1 MVKLPL
7 TKKMLQ
13 MNVGQNLSKKIKKS
27 TKNPLVYIQK
37 TTKSLFLSL
46 ITKDE
51 VEKIINALDSK
62 KESDVY
68 GIPIKIVK
76 DSSPFIS
83 NILADIYNSSIL
95 SGVFPNKLKLT
106 YVIPAH
112 KGNSKMSVE
121 NYRPI
126 SIIPIF
132 RKIFEKLIYARFMS
146 FLNKECILY
155 DHQFGFR
162 SKRSTDLAIL
172 DIHRKLID
180 DFENNNFAC
189 CMFLDFAKA
198 FDTVNRNILFQKLNA
213 YGVRGI
219 VHDWFKSYLTDR
231 KQMVKLGNI
240 FSESKT
246 MCGVPQGSVLG
257 LLLFLIYV
265 NDMYI
270 STNKLDFHLF
280 ADDAA
285 LYLSDKDINNL
296 EEKINTELLKITE
309 WLEVNKLTLNVS
321 KSNFVIFSV
330 PQKKAVDIKIYLCNK
345 QLEKKDYVKYLGVY
359 IDKHLS

>member
-1 MVKLPL
+1 MF
-7 TKKMLQ
+7 
-13 MNVGQNLSKKIKKS
+13 
-27 TKNPLVYIQK
+27 LVN
-37 TTKSLFLSL
+37 
-46 ITKDE
+46 
-51 VEKIINALDSK
+51 IIRC
-62 KESDVY
+62 
-68 GIPIKIVK
+68 
-76 DSSPFIS
+76 IS
-83 NILADIYNSSIL
+83 
-95 SGVFPNKLKLT
+95 NKLKLT

-112 KGNSKMSVE
+112 KGNSKMSIG

-132 RKIFEKLIYARFMS
+132 GKIFEKLIYARFMS

-172 DIHRKLID
+172 DIHRKLIH

-198 FDTVNRNILFQKLNA
+198 FDTINHNILLQKLNA

-219 VHDWFKSYLTDR
+219 AHDWFKLYLTDR
-231 KQMVKLGNI
+231 KQMLKLGNI

-246 MCGVPQGSVLG
+246 IMCGVPQGNVLG
-257 LLLFLIYV
+257 PLLFLIYV

-270 STNKLDFHLF
+270 STNTLDSHLF
-280 ADDAA
+280 ADDTA

-309 WLEVNKLTLNVS
+309 WLEINKLTLNVS

-345 QLEKKDYVKYLGVY
+345 QLEKKDYGKYLSVY
-359 IDKHLS
+359 IDKHLSWKKQIEFIKRKLCRAIGIISKLRCYTDTDLLKSIYYLFFYPYVIYGILNCGCAHETALATVERRIKKVVRVMCFKEAQEHSIPYLKN

>member
-1 MVKLPL
+1 M
-7 TKKMLQ
+7 
-13 MNVGQNLSKKIKKS
+13 
-27 TKNPLVYIQK
+27 
-37 TTKSLFLSL
+37 SL

-51 VEKIINALDSK
+51 VEEIINALNSK
-62 KESDVY
+62 KASDVY

-106 YVIPAH
+106 YVIPAQ
-112 KGNSKMSVE
+112 KGNSKMSIG

-132 RKIFEKLIYARFMS
+132 RKIFERLIYARFMP

-155 DHQFGFR
+155 DHQFGFH

-198 FDTVNRNILFQKLNA
+198 FGTVNHNILLQKLNA

-231 KQMVKLGNI
+231 KQMVKLSNI
-240 FSESKT
+240 FPESKT
-246 MCGVPQGSVLG
+246 IMCGVPQGSVLG
-257 LLLFLIYV
+257 PLLFLIYV

-280 ADDAA
+280 ADDTA
-285 LYLSDKDINNL
+285 LYLSDRDINNL
-296 EEKINTELLKITE
+296 EEKINT
-309 WLEVNKLTLNVS
+309 
-321 KSNFVIFSV
+321 
-330 PQKKAVDIKIYLCNK
+330 
-345 QLEKKDYVKYLGVY
+345 
-359 IDKHLS
+359 